1 MAGLY
6 GGIRSIIG
14 NLLPSLYDKVKKTE
28 SKNPLDFG
36 YDPSFVYKPPQAQK
50 TMTMPTL
57 LGRQQL
63 NEGTQPAYE
72 EPDYDELI
80 NKAAQYQI
88 NAGAEGW
95 FMKDLEQNK
104 HEDAIAISLSTFGTH
119 EKSKEDVLSD
129 IEETIENMNAIEN
142 AKQQEDPTGKDVGA
156 NPLEEEM
163 PRKYR
168 RGRNTGGS
176 ILYNKRLGMAEGT
189 KDTVSEMLKDKNM
202 LELADILMTRHKELR
217 KLTPKQKTRYI
228 QNLDIEELQ
237 KRLLEIQELQLQ
249 RQTKQEGGA
258 IINEQMGEL
267 MPEEE
272 VMPLETAEEPIETML
287 PDEDM
292 EDNYLDFIIDEALDE
307 EEEQYLLDR
316 LNEDNQL
323 SIIFDKV
330 VEMASEFSGSGL
342 IEGPG
347 SAVSDS
353 IPARLSDGEFVMT
366 SKAANQIGPENL
378 QGLMEVAELEAEQ
391 EEEGRRIVQAGG
403 YVQEEDVEEKA
414 VQPIVAEKVLPTGG
428 ILPESE
434 VSKRAKAN
442 AELLNPRMSLFAS

>member
-129 IEETIENMNAIEN
+129 IEETIEYMKAIEN
-142 AKQQEDPTGKDVGA
+142 AKQHEDPTGKDVGA

-228 QNLDIEELQ
+228 QNLDIEELK

-267 MPEEE
+267 MQEEE
-272 VMPLETAEEPIETML
+272 VMPLETAEEPIETKH

-378 QGLMEVAELEAEQ
+378 QGLM
-391 EEEGRRIVQAGG
+391 
-403 YVQEEDVEEKA
+403 
-414 VQPIVAEKVLPTGG
+414 
-428 ILPESE
+428 
-434 VSKRAKAN
+434 
-442 AELLNPRMSLFAS
+442 